1 MPARFV
7 VWSFA
12 STFRAASLDVQTAWF
27 SVPELGPCCVCKAL
41 RKTTKGRWAP
51 PNEGSCT
58 QASDAPNPPGIKA
71 AFVRADSSLVTAWGT
86 TAPPPGWYPDPGLP
100 ANVRWWDGTSWTEHR
115 APVWQ
120 PPMGSSAG
128 PGHGAVNHDLDYLL
142 PVNRDGF
149 AIASGYL
156 ALFSLIPNPVTSTV
170 AIAFGW
176 IALRRIPI
184 SGKLGRGRAWFGIIV
199 GGLSLALFLVAV
211 LAAN

>member
-1 MPARFV
+1 M
-7 VWSFA
+7 
-12 STFRAASLDVQTAWF
+12 
-27 SVPELGPCCVCKAL
+27 
-41 RKTTKGRWAP
+41 
-51 PNEGSCT
+51 
-58 QASDAPNPPGIKA
+58 
-71 AFVRADSSLVTAWGT
+71 TAWGT
-86 TAPPPGWYPDPGLP
+86 TATPPPGWYPDPELA
-100 ANVRWWDGTSWTEHR
+100 ANVRWWDGTAWTEHR
-115 APVWQ
+115 AAVWQ

-128 PGHGAVNHDLDYLL
+128 PGHGVVNHDLDYLL

>member
-1 MPARFV
+1 M
-7 VWSFA
+7 
-12 STFRAASLDVQTAWF
+12 
-27 SVPELGPCCVCKAL
+27 
-41 RKTTKGRWAP
+41 
-51 PNEGSCT
+51 
-58 QASDAPNPPGIKA
+58 
-71 AFVRADSSLVTAWGT
+71 
-86 TAPPPGWYPDPGLP
+86 
-100 ANVRWWDGTSWTEHR
+100 
-115 APVWQ
+115 
-120 PPMGSSAG
+120 
-128 PGHGAVNHDLDYLL
+128 VNHDLDYLL

-211 LAAN
+211 LAAH